1 MALFGG
7 PIGRSDDPQRAVF
20 AALAI
25 DKRMRQLALE
35 LATANLPNPD
45 VGIGVNTPRVVAGNI
60 GSPTQLNYTVLGDGV
75 NLASRLESL
84 TKRYQVPV
92 IVGETTAVHA
102 RNLVYL
108 ELDKVRVLGKTT
120 AVRIFQP
127 LGTADQL
134 DLDVRNFVERHH
146 RALALFCARQWSAA
160 NDIFLALASQPGYAR
175 VAEIY
180 LAYLG
185 DFIASEPT
193 DDWDGAFTLNDK

>member
-35 LATANLPNPD
+35 LATENLPNPD
-45 VGIGVNTPRVVAGNI
+45 VGIGVNTSRVVAGNI
-60 GSPTQLNYTVLGDGV
+60 GSPTRLNYTVLGDGV

-84 TKRYQVPV
+84 TKRYQVPI